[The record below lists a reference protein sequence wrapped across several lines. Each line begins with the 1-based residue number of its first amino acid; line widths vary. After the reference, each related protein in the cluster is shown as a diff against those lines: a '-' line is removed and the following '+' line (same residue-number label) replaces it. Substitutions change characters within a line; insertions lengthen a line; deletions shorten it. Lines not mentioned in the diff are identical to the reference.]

1 MRIHYRGK
9 FNGDMDSLPKG
20 NVMPGDTPFSEPETQ
35 GELVRAAAAWS
46 MAACMPAAILL
57 LVLGGGIQAVSGWGI
72 LLAFAMALPHEFL
85 HAVCFRQDVYIY
97 TDLRQGMLF
106 VTGPESMSRRR
117 FVFMSL
123 LPNIVFGLVPMLIF
137 LSDLGLTVLGTMG
150 AVSLSMSGGDFLNV
164 SNALRQMP
172 PGALTHLRGFHSWWY
187 MPEDQE

>member
-123 LPNIVFGLVPMLIF
+123 LPNN
-137 LSDLGLTVLGTMG
+137 LGLTVLGTMG
-150 AVSLSMSGGDFLNV
+150 AVPLSMSGGDFLNV